1 MISNFY
7 GDNVRWFVATVI
19 DSTPPYGYEG
29 RVRIR
34 IHGTHNP
41 STLEI
46 AQADLPWAQV
56 MIPTTESGVS
66 GLGLTPKLESSA
78 VVFGFFMDGKESQV
92 PIVLGS
98 LPHIEYPTPIQ
109 RSLAFEDIIERV
121 NPDIEFYNQS
131 VSSIDEN
138 DASLF
143 NDLRDQPVSTG
154 LSKYRRDVAVKF
166 FLSNGYSIKQS
177 CAIAG
182 VMSRTN
188 SRFDT
193 TYENDGGYGLMGWQ
207 GVRYAKLKQFNSR
220 WWYFSTQL
228 SFILY
233 ELNTTH
239 IDANIRILNSDV
251 IDPSKGKALGD
262 ILGRYYA
269 PRKDSYNSEVQR
281 IYELYANK
289 KV

>member
-1 MISNFY
+1 MNSFY

-41 STLEI
+41 STREI

-66 GLGLTPKLESSA
+66 GLGATPKIESGA
-78 VVFGFFMDGKESQV
+78 LVFGFFMDGKESQV

-131 VSSIDEN
+131 ISGIDE
-138 DASLF
+138 DDPALQ
-143 NDLRDQPVSTG
+143 NDLRDTTVSSG
-154 LSKYRRDVAVKF
+154 LAKYRRDVAVKF
-166 FLSNGYSIKQS
+166 FLANGYSIKQA
-177 CAIAG
+177 CAIVG
-182 VMSRTN
+182 VLSRTN
-188 SRFDT
+188 PQFNT
-193 TYENDGGYGLMGWQ
+193 TYENEGGYGLAGWS
-207 GVRYAKLKQFNSR
+207 GVRYSKLKQFNSR

-228 SFILY
+228 SFVLY

-239 IDANIRILNSDV
+239 IDANIRVLNSDV
-251 IDPSKGKALGD
+251 IDPSKGKSLGD
-262 ILGRYYA
+262 ILGRYYMHG
-269 PRKDSYNSEVQR
+269 RDSYNSEVQR